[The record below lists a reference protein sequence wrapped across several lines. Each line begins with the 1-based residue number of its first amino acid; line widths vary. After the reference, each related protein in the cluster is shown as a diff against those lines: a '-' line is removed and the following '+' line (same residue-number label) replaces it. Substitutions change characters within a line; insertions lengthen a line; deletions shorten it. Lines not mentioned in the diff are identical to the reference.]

1 MSTTKESAYRICKK
15 KRKIESKNLL
25 NFRRQERRW
34 GGGEGSVGGVK
45 KTYNKYKEAPSDSIF
60 LV

>member
-1 MSTTKESAYRICKK
+1 VYRICKK

-45 KTYNKYKEAPSDSIF
+45 KTYNKYKEAPSNSIF